1 MTAGLAARVAP
12 GQRMFLGAAVGLVLF
27 GLVHSLA
34 VYNANFG
41 PPRSAADAELHQLMR
56 DLQIQVGPMRS
67 SAWGAVQILNASY
80 SVLLLYVGTL
90 NLLVLETVA
99 VHGKLRALTV
109 ANLVFTGLL
118 LVITIAYQF
127 PPPMVF
133 AVIVFVLFALS
144 LYQQRRGTKRRA

>member
-1 MTAGLAARVAP
+1 M
-12 GQRMFLGAAVGLVLF
+12 GLVLF

-41 PPRSAADAELHQLMR
+41 QPRSAAEAELYRMMM
-56 DLQIQVGPMRS
+56 DLQIQMGPMRP
-67 SAWGAVQILNASY
+67 SAWGAAQILNASY

-90 NLLVLETVA
+90 NLLVLGA
-99 VHGKLRALTV
+99 VIGHGKLRALTV

-127 PPPMVF
+127 PPPMVI
-133 AVIVFVLFALS
+133 AIIVFALFALS
-144 LYQQRRGTKRRA
+144 LYQQRRGTNRRT